1 MTKMKIIAFRKT
13 APALVMAAVF
23 LVGCGKKEEAADIN
37 AATATATESAPSKPA
52 TANKTLAY
60 EHELNLNVSEEAL
73 PKVFNGVKAACLAE
87 PDQGCTELSSGI
99 RTGDYP
105 SASVKL
111 RAKPESVQKIVKG
124 LSQQGRI
131 VSQNSHAEDLSHSL
145 ADNAKKIQMLRDY
158 RTQLEE
164 LRKQTGKDVETLMK
178 VSKELAEVQSNIEAL
193 EGKQA
198 GMVQRVQTEL
208 LTISMSVE
216 GAGHQRSEVKHALA
230 AFGANFSSALASA
243 ITAIAYM
250 LPWAGLLVVVSVIIS
265 QWRQRRKRLQN
276 KDQKS

>member
-1 MTKMKIIAFRKT
+1 MKIIRFRKT
-13 APALVMAAVF
+13 ALALVMAAVF
-23 LVGCGKKEEAADIN
+23 LVGCGKKEEPADIN
-37 AATATATESAPSKPA
+37 AATAATAEPALSKPA
-52 TANKTLAY
+52 AANKTLAY
-60 EHELNLNVSEEAL
+60 EHELNLNVSEEAM

-87 PDQGCTELSSGI
+87 PDQGCTELSSSI

-105 SASVKL
+105 SASIKL

-250 LPWAGLLVVVSVIIS
+250 LPWAGLLVVVWVIIS

-276 KDQKS
+276 KDQNS